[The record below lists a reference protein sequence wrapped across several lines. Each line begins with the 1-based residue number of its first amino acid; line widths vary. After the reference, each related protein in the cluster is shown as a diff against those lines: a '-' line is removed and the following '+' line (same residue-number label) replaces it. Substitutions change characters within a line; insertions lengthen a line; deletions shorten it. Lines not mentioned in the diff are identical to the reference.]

1 MLFSQAIN
9 GVELLARSGADV
21 EVTRAV
27 LDSRRADG
35 GTIFIAMRGG
45 AADGNKFI
53 AEAVARGASAV
64 VTDSPD
70 AFATVQVTNP
80 QLVVGLCAH
89 GRKALAGIAAN
100 LHGHPERKL
109 KITGI
114 TGTNGKTTTTFLLE
128 AMLAAAGRQTALLGT
143 IENHLRGRVLPA
155 LHTTPEPDDLF
166 EFLAE
171 CAADGVTE
179 VVMEV
184 SSHALDQR
192 RIWGLPYDV
201 AVFTNLTQD
210 HLDYHGTMEAYWA
223 AKRSLFTDDGT
234 GAGAPRVAVVNIGDA
249 YGRELA
255 DELANQTVTEVV
267 TYGSSA
273 GDCFARN
280 VDLSATGSRFTL
292 VTPHGEM
299 EIATN
304 LAGRVNVLNI
314 LAAAAAA
321 QARGLQL
328 EDIASGV
335 AQLQSVPGRFQ
346 QVDVGQP
353 FAVVVDYAHTE
364 DALRNLARMAREL
377 VAANGGRV
385 ITLFGCG
392 GDRDKTKR
400 PLMAAA
406 AAESSD
412 LIVLTSDNP
421 RSEDPREIL
430 RDVEAG
436 FPAGC
441 GYVAIEDREQAIAEA
456 ISRARE
462 GDIVLLAGKGHEKTQ
477 TTRDGVRP
485 FDDAEV
491 ARRALEAL
499 PA

>member
-1 MLFSQAIN
+1 
-9 GVELLARSGADV
+9 
-21 EVTRAV
+21 
-27 LDSRRADG
+27 
-35 GTIFIAMRGG
+35 
-45 AADGNKFI
+45 
-53 AEAVARGASAV
+53 
-64 VTDSPD
+64 
-70 AFATVQVTNP
+70 
-80 QLVVGLCAH
+80 
-89 GRKALAGIAAN
+89 
-100 LHGHPERKL
+100 
-109 KITGI
+109 
-114 TGTNGKTTTTFLLE
+114 
-128 AMLAAAGRQTALLGT
+128 
-143 IENHLRGRVLPA
+143 
-155 LHTTPEPDDLF
+155 
-166 EFLAE
+166 
-171 CAADGVTE
+171 
-179 VVMEV
+179 
-184 SSHALDQR
+184 
-192 RIWGLPYDV
+192 
-201 AVFTNLTQD
+201 
-210 HLDYHGTMEAYWA
+210 
-223 AKRSLFTDDGT
+223 
-234 GAGAPRVAVVNIGDA
+234 
-249 YGRELA
+249 
-255 DELANQTVTEVV
+255 
-267 TYGSSA
+267 
-273 GDCFARN
+273 
-280 VDLSATGSRFTL
+280 LSATGSRFTL
-292 VTPHGEM
+292 VTPNGET

-328 EDIASGV
+328 KDIATGV

-441 GYVAIEDREQAIAEA
+441 KTATIEDRAEAIAEA
-456 ISRARE
+456 ISRARQ
-462 GDIVLLAGKGHEKTQ
+462 GDIVLLAGKGHEKSQ